1 MSFRHI
7 CSEKQ
12 PVTSDQLSV
21 ISLNPRRA
29 GHWSLI
35 TVYWLLITG
44 YCSLF
49 TGSAKAQFIDPQ
61 GGMIINVLREISF
74 KHQLGLEQQRLQTA
88 KLVQQL
94 KQFYDTYTLMRQDV
108 EFTQSLYRD
117 FKAVDNMRVN
127 NSFAVSNF
135 ILNAD
140 RLNYWLP
147 STAQDINRS
156 AMDTQALLSNADDLR
171 RTYESFSVSA
181 QGEEAPKDA
190 ATRRENAMIGQEAFS
205 KALFEQSLRNQ
216 QMAKTYDSMAVELYR
231 QVKDSRNKYTEA
243 ERTQFLL
250 ESVKLREMSNSYY
263 ENYLKLAQDAHNTE
277 LNMFDQKL
285 DMLRSKANWKAM
297 QNHVNK
303 TSKIR
308 YGFFDISSAA
318 VE

>member
-1 MSFRHI
+1 MSFRRI
-7 CSEKQ
+7 CSEEKQ
-12 PVTSDQLSV
+12 KEKCKKKNATFKVPIVSC
-21 ISLNPRRA
+21 R
-29 GHWSLI
+29 
-35 TVYWLLITG
+35 LLFAF
-44 YCSLF
+44 CLLLF
-49 TGSAKAQFIDPQ
+49 AVQAEAQFIDPQ

-117 FKAVDNMRVN
+117 FKAIDNMRVN

-147 STAQDINRS
+147 GTAQDVNRS
-156 AMDTQALLSNADDLR
+156 AMDTEALLNNAEELR
-171 RTYESFSVSA
+171 RTYESFAVTT
-181 QGEEAPKDA
+181 QDDEAPKDA
-190 ATRRENAMIGQEAFS
+190 EKRRENAIMGQEAFS
-205 KALFEQSLRNQ
+205 KALFVHALNSQ

-243 ERTQFLL
+243 ERTQLL
-250 ESVKLREMSNSYY
+250 LKSVELREMSNSYY
-263 ENYLKLAQDAHNTE
+263 EKYLKLAQDAHNTE
-277 LNMFDQKL
+277 LNMFDQKM
-285 DMLRSKANWKAM
+285 DMLRTKENLKAM

-303 TSKIR
+303 ISKIR
-308 YGFFDISSAA
+308 YGFFDISTAA

>member
-1 MSFRHI
+1 
-7 CSEKQ
+7 
-12 PVTSDQLSV
+12 
-21 ISLNPRRA
+21 
-29 GHWSLI
+29 
-35 TVYWLLITG
+35 
-44 YCSLF
+44 
-49 TGSAKAQFIDPQ
+49 
-61 GGMIINVLREISF
+61 MIINVLREISF